1 MKKNHRNFPVEIKN
15 VKKKGSS
22 CNIRK
27 KPKNKFKRELSTK
40 NTNSYEERDTKE
52 VNAQM

>member
-1 MKKNHRNFPVEIKN
+1 MKTNHRNIPAEIKN

-27 KPKNKFKRELSTK
+27 KPQNKWERELSAK
-40 NTNSYEERDTKE
+40 NNSYGEWDTKE
-52 VNAQM
+52 ANAQM

>member
-1 MKKNHRNFPVEIKN
+1 MKTNHRNFTAEIKN

-27 KPKNKFKRELSTK
+27 KPKNEWERELSAK
-40 NTNSYEERDTKE
+40 NTNNYGERDIKE
-52 VNAQM
+52 ANAQM